1 MKNNFWQVKT
11 LKQMNTD
18 EWESLCDGCGLCC
31 LEKIETDTGEVFY
44 TDVACRLL
52 DTKTC
57 RCNDYKNR
65 LKKVKNCFALSTK
78 NIDMFDWLPA
88 TCAYKLVHKKLN
100 LPEWHPLISGD
111 KNTVHTAGISVK
123 NREISSHTKGQWKVL
138 QRMTD

>member
-1 MKNNFWQVKT
+1 MKKNFWQVKT

-57 RCNDYKNR
+57 RCNDHKNR
-65 LKKVKNCFALSTK
+65 LKKVKNCFATTTSSCVTEFK
-78 NIDMFDWLPA
+78 SSFVP
-88 TCAYKLVHKKLN
+88 V
-100 LPEWHPLISGD
+100 
-111 KNTVHTAGISVK
+111 NT
-123 NREISSHTKGQWKVL
+123 SSDQSS
-138 QRMTD
+138 